1 MAVSNMSITIAAV
14 RKRLYDAIPDGTT
27 KPWPDLL
34 EAAGAERPLVQ
45 SLAFGK
51 PESISRTG
59 DDFVCRGK
67 VAAEMPARFGFR
79 ASSEKVVRFTLES
92 VSDSK
97 LNVKNIS
104 GVKVKP
110 PVGFSFAITQAT
122 ITMDSR
128 GHLFL
133 SSGKFGM
140 KLTVE
145 LDNSGKFI
153 DWRFGN

>member
-1 MAVSNMSITIAAV
+1 MTHITIAAV
-14 RKRLYDAIPDGTT
+14 RKRLYDAIPDGQTRAWT
-27 KPWPDLL
+27 ELL
-34 EAAGAERPLVQ
+34 EAAGDERPLVQ

-51 PESISRTG
+51 PESISRKG
-59 DDFVCRGK
+59 DNFVCRGK
-67 VAAEMPARFGFR
+67 VAAQMPARFGFR
-79 ASSEKVVRFTLES
+79 AYSEKVVRFTLDS

-97 LNVKNIS
+97 MNVKNIS

-110 PVGFSFAITQAT
+110 PIGFSFSIQEAT

-133 SSGKFGM
+133 TSGKFGM

-145 LDNSGKFI
+145 LDNSGNFI